1 MGGSLMFRQFSW
13 SLFTAT
19 FLLVG
24 CASHADDEEM
34 YVTASALT
42 KVSSALEASVYFDT
56 PPEGLQDR
64 ELLEFATK
72 HDPSLLEP
80 FDNFI
85 LKANYVDR
93 HGVVLVCDELGRKAL
108 MKDLGCTAKLDKPY
122 WDSTEVVPCRINPP
136 STVNCPVTE

>member
-1 MGGSLMFRQFSW
+1 LGGGLMVLQFSL
-13 SLFTAT
+13 SLVAVI

-24 CASHADDEEM
+24 CVSHADDEEM

-42 KVSSALEASVYFDT
+42 KVSSALEAAVYFDT

-64 ELLEFATK
+64 ALLEFATE

-80 FDNFI
+80 LDNFT

-93 HGVVLVCDELGRKAL
+93 HGVVLVCDEPGRKAL
-108 MKDLGCTAKLDKPY
+108 MKDLGCTAKLDEPY
-122 WDSTEVVPCRINPP
+122 WDSTEEVPCRINPL
-136 STVNCPVTE
+136 STDNCPGAQ